1 MEANHEIT
9 KKSSG
14 SVRLALLMTL
24 MAGIGWGC
32 IGLFVRRLNVLSFS
46 SFEICAIRNS
56 ITLCLLFIL
65 ILCTDRSLFKIRLK
79 DIWCF
84 LGTGIV
90 SLILFNVCYFTTITL
105 TSLSIAAV
113 LLYTSPAFVMIMSRF
128 IFGEKITGRKVLTI
142 VLTIGGCFLVSGMI
156 GDTGSLT
163 LKGLLMGLCS
173 GFCYALYSI
182 FGRFALN
189 KGYNSMTISF
199 YTFVFGTIGLI
210 PLVNYPAIGQVILSS
225 ASNIILAILFALIC
239 TLMPYLF
246 YTKGLTILE
255 NSTAAVVVAIEP
267 VVATLISVLI
277 LHEPMTLLEGAGII
291 MVLIAIVLA

>member
-128 IFGEKITGRKVLTI
+128 IFGEKITGRKVLAI

-199 YTFVFGTIGLI
+199 YTFVFGAIGLI

>member
-128 IFGEKITGRKVLTI
+128 IFGEKITGRKVLAI

>member
-1 MEANHEIT
+1 MDANREIT
-9 KKSSG
+9 KKSRG

-128 IFGEKITGRKVLTI
+128 IFGEKITGRKVLAI

-199 YTFVFGTIGLI
+199 YTFVFGAIGLI

>member
-1 MEANHEIT
+1 METNP
-9 KKSSG
+9 KKAA
-14 SVRLALLMTL
+14 SVRIALLMTL
-24 MAGIGWGC
+24 LAGIGWGC
-32 IGLFVRRLNVLSFS
+32 IGLFVRRLNVLGFS
-46 SFEICAIRNS
+46 SLEICAIRNV
-56 ITLCLLFIL
+56 ITLCLLFVL
-65 ILCTDRSLFKIRLK
+65 LMVTDRSLLKIRPA

-90 SLILFNVCYFTTITL
+90 SLTLFNVCYFTTITL

-128 IFGEKITGRKVLTI
+128 IFGEKITGRKVIAI
-142 VLTIGGCFLVSGMI
+142 VLTICGCFLVSGMI
-156 GDTGSLT
+156 GDAGSLT

-182 FGRFALN
+182 FSRFALN
-189 KGYNSMTISF
+189 KGYTSMTISF
-199 YTFVFGTIGLI
+199 YTFVFGTVGLI
-210 PLVNYPAIGQVILSS
+210 PLVDYPAVGHVILSS
-225 ASNIILAILFALIC
+225 ASNILLAILFALIC

-246 YTKGLTILE
+246 YTKGLIALE

-277 LHEPMTLLEGAGII
+277 LHEAMTLLEGTGII
-291 MVLIAIVLA
+291 MILIAIILA